1 MKKELLLTILNICL
15 SFSVNAQADKFAV
28 CDTITD
34 IWGKQIIGKTIFK
47 AATNEVNHEKT
58 CLYFLKGNNE
68 DSLIV
73 VSDLSSSDFSLGGPY
88 EQTRDSVL
96 RQKFSTYKDV
106 INITQ
111 DRMDLP
117 ETEYGPPYLFS
128 VVIGNDTIEYQSDLK
143 KQNYYGFAE
152 AFINDS
158 RFSFAGCQV
167 GKHIKE
173 TLFGTHIADKTI
185 KKIKNIEVWPSHYIH
200 IHLQNVEH
208 NIDEDWFLSIDI
220 DEGYIKRLFVYSNG
234 YY

>member
-1 MKKELLLTILNICL
+1 MKKELLLIILNICL
-15 SFSVNAQADKFAV
+15 SFSANAQANKYAV

-34 IWGKQIIGKTIFK
+34 IWGKQVIGKTIFK
-47 AATNEVNHEKT
+47 AATNEINREKT
-58 CLYFLKGNNE
+58 CLYFLKGYNE

-128 VVIGNDTIEYQSDLK
+128 VVIDNDTIEYQSDLK

-158 RFSFAGCQV
+158 IFSFAGCQV

-173 TLFGTHIADKTI
+173 TSFGTHITDKII
-185 KKIKNIEVWPSHYIH
+185 KKIKNIEVWPIHYV
-200 IHLQNVEH
+200 HLQNSKH
-208 NIDEDWFLSIDI
+208 NIDKEWFLSIDI

>member
-1 MKKELLLTILNICL
+1 MKKELILIILNICL
-15 SFSVNAQADKFAV
+15 SFSANAQADNFAV

-34 IWGKQIIGKTIFK
+34 IWGKQIVGKTIFK
-47 AATNEVNHEKT
+47 ATANEINREKT
-58 CLYFLKGNNE
+58 YLYFMKGYNE
-68 DSLIV
+68 DSLII
-73 VSDLSSSDFSLGGPY
+73 VSDLSANDFSLGGPY

-96 RQKFSTYKDV
+96 LHKFSKYKDV
-106 INITQ
+106 ANITQ
-111 DRMDLP
+111 DRMDLDLP
-117 ETEYGPPYLFS
+117 EAEYGPPYLFS

-158 RFSFAGCQV
+158 RFCFAGCQV

-173 TLFGTHIADKTI
+173 TSFGTHITDKTL
-185 KKIKNIEVWPSHYIH
+185 KKIKNIEVWPSHYV
-200 IHLQNVEH
+200 HLQNTEYDI
-208 NIDEDWFLSIDI
+208 NKDCFLSIDI

>member
-1 MKKELLLTILNICL
+1 MKKELLLIILNICL
-15 SFSVNAQADKFAV
+15 SFSANAQADKFAV

-47 AATNEVNHEKT
+47 AATNEINREKT

-96 RQKFSTYKDV
+96 RQKFNKYKDV
-106 INITQ
+106 VNIIQ

-158 RFSFAGCQV
+158 IFSFAGCQV

-200 IHLQNVEH
+200 LQNVEH